1 MSTQTPSRRDAAD
14 HAADA
19 AGHTDLSLLAR
30 VARMQAFQIMLVL
43 FGIIAVF
50 ATLAPNTFASVS
62 NARQIALNA
71 SILAVLGVG
80 MTFVIITAGIDL
92 SIGSVMV
99 FSGVISA
106 KAMIAIGGDGWR
118 TAAIGIVVSVLV
130 GLAWGVLNG
139 VLIAKAKIPPL
150 IVTLGSLG
158 MALGLAQIITKGVD
172 IRDIPIVMQSDIG
185 YGNVVGN
192 IPTLTVIAAVVVVFG
207 IIVLHTTRFGRHT
220 YAIGSNEESARRVGV
235 RVDSHLIKIYGLN
248 GLLAGFAGALSLALF
263 STTAIAGQSQ
273 TNLNVIAAVVIGG
286 TSLFGGVGTIFG
298 TVIGLFIP
306 AVLQNGFVIVGIQ
319 PFWQQVAVGAVLI
332 IAVYVDQVRRAAAAR
347 GGRSSNPLLRLWSS
361 RRSSI
366 EKQGATP

>member
-1 MSTQTPSRRDAAD
+1 MSIQTTSGPGTPGSTEAVPSS
-14 HAADA
+14 
-19 AGHTDLSLLAR
+19 TDLPLLAR

-43 FGIIAVF
+43 LAIVAVF
-50 ATLAPNTFASVS
+50 ATLAPNTFASVA

-106 KAMIAIGGDGWR
+106 KTMIAIGGDGWG
-118 TAAIGIVVSVLV
+118 TVIPGILVSMAV
-130 GLAWGVLNG
+130 GLTWGVFNG
-139 VLIAKAKIPPL
+139 ALIAKAKIPPL

-158 MALGLAQIITKGVD
+158 MALGLAQIITRGVD
-172 IRDIPIVMQSDIG
+172 IRDVPASMQTDIG
-185 YGNVVGN
+185 YGNVLGN
-192 IPTLTVIAAVVVVFG
+192 VPTLTVIAAVVVILG
-207 IIVLHTTRFGRHT
+207 IIVLHATRFGRHT

-235 RVDSHLIKIYGLN
+235 RVDSHLIKVYALN

-263 STTAIAGQSQ
+263 ATTAIAGQSQ

-286 TSLFGGVGTIFG
+286 TSLFGGAGTIFG

-332 IAVYVDQVRRAAAAR
+332 IAVYVDQVRRASAAR
-347 GGRSSNPLLRLWSS
+347 GGRSSHPLLRF
-361 RRSSI
+361 RS
-366 EKQGATP
+366 KQNTSPEEQGETS